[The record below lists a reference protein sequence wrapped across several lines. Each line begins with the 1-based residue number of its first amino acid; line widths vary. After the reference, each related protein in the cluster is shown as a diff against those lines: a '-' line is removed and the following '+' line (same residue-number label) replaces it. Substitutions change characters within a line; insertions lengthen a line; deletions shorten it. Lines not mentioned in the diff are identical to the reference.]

1 MPYDCQPTPGIPPPT
16 LLNAC
21 IGIFPCLHHTP
32 PCHLVPLTQV
42 MPADPV
48 IDDEREAKQILKIR
62 AINAGGVFVHSQG
75 DYPLKSVSPY
85 HSPMVMNITS
95 LTAQPNLYTG
105 QPAIVNTSNSAHSIG
120 SVASN
125 GDMHVDQDAVGKHD
139 MELDNTLPP
148 HQLIVRYTDADADAD
163 ADYNDNDG
171 QAKDEAMLLPQG
183 LSNCHPLLSIKMAPL
198 LMLSV

>member
-48 IDDEREAKQILKIR
+48 IDNEREAKCVLKIR
-62 AINAGGVFVHSQG
+62 AINASGVFVHSQG

-95 LTAQPNLYTG
+95 LTTQPNLYMG
-105 QPAIVNTSNSAHSIG
+105 QPAIVNTSNSAHGIG
-120 SVASN
+120 SIASN
-125 GDMHVDQDAVGKHD
+125 GDMHVDQDAVSKHD
-139 MELDNTLPP
+139 MELNNTSPP
-148 HQLIVRYTDADADAD
+148 HQPLIRYTD
-163 ADYNDNDG
+163 
-171 QAKDEAMLLPQG
+171 
-183 LSNCHPLLSIKMAPL
+183 SNPNAPPAYYANAVHP
-198 LMLSV
+198 